1 MCIRDRGL
9 RAEPGGD
16 PQGGRS
22 DPGRACDPDGR
33 RAIRDQSDR
42 EASRH
47 AALHPDQLPQR
58 RRRAPQSGR
67 NRQRQGR
74 RTGLDDLGR
83 RTLRLDAAS
92 KFAALDHGFASRRIG
107 SVSAAPPG
115 QVDARLHVDGQGV
128 RGWTRYQSIRFTDRT
143 LTAVVQ
149 SACNKPVST
158 LITHDH
164 VRSAHGAWM
173 AGPCRIPKLT
183 VRVRFPSPAPHA
195 KNVAIHTNW
204 APFSFWNGARRHQ
217 KSALVP
223 LPRAI
228 SHAGGTVSWNGAS
241 GYGVPRVGEV
251 SSPHWRADGAT
262 IPERSAQ
269 MLRGLVEGA
278 LVVDAVELLGVCL
291 LYTSD
296 AADDLTRVDLG

>member
-1 MCIRDRGL
+1 MLSWTTDISGTLSPDSTRARDI
-9 RAEPGGD
+9 
-16 PQGGRS
+16 S
-22 DPGRACDPDGR
+22 DAQMGVA
-33 RAIRDQSDR
+33 QS
-42 EASRH
+42 EISRIEKRH
-47 AALHPDQLPQR
+47 DMLLSTLTSYLSAAGEHPRVVVTVNGKDVE
-58 RRRAPQSGR
+58 
-67 NRQRQGR
+67 
-74 RTGLDDLGR
+74 LDLTTLAG

-107 SVSAAPPG
+107 SVSAALPG
-115 QVDARLHVDGQGV
+115 QVDARLHVDGLEL

-228 SHAGGTVSWNGAS
+228 SHL
-241 GYGVPRVGEV
+241 GEC
-251 SSPHWRADGAT
+251 PWRL
-262 IPERSAQ
+262 S
-269 MLRGLVEGA
+269 V
-278 LVVDAVELLGVCL
+278 
-291 LYTSD
+291 
-296 AADDLTRVDLG
+296 